1 MTTAD
6 LIASFKKQPV
16 AFACGLLCLILGGLL
31 YFRSDV
37 VEADQADYDAKSA
50 QAAKIVANVSASKNL
65 AEQVK
70 EIQAA
75 TTEMEGRLLQS
86 GQLGINLQYFYKL
99 ETETQVKLLD
109 VRPNGISKNS
119 KATYIPVP
127 FSVSVQGPYKQLML
141 FLSRLENG
149 PHFCHFSSATFTKL
163 AGGETAS
170 QNLMTLTLNLELLG
184 QP

>member
-6 LIASFKKQPV
+6 ITASFKKQPV
-16 AFACGLLCLILGGLL
+16 GFACGLLCVVLGALL

-37 VEADQADYDAKSA
+37 VDADQADYDAKSA

-70 EIQAA
+70 EIQTA
-75 TTEMEGRLLQS
+75 TKEMEGRLLQS

-99 ETETQVKLLD
+99 ETETGVKLVD
-109 VRPNGISKNS
+109 VHPNGISKNN
-119 KATYIPVP
+119 KTAYLPVP
-127 FSVSVQGPYKQLML
+127 FNVSIQGPYKKIML
-141 FLSRLENG
+141 FLAQLENG
-149 PHFCHFSSATFTKL
+149 PHFCHFNSATFTKL
-163 AGGETAS
+163 TGGEGAS
-170 QNLMTLTLNLELLG
+170 QNMMTLTLNLELLG